1 MEAVGFGVFFG
12 WLSAERPPLPE
23 EENTALEE
31 KKGSLKFYK
40 VYSRFLPF
48 FIDYFLIRK

>member
-12 WLSAERPPLPE
+12 WLSAERPPLTV

-31 KKGSLKFYK
+31 KKGSLKFFK

-48 FIDYFLIRK
+48 FFSLIIS